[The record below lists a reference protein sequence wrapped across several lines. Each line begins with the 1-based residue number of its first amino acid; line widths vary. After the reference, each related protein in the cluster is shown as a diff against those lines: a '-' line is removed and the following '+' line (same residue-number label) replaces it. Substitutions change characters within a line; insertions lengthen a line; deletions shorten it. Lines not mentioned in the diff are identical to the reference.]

1 MDATEGRGNSK
12 RREERGSNKPLKA
25 GFILDYLEPPA
36 KYTNTRIRVFTIHGL
51 YGWQG
56 GGEILN
62 SVPPCL
68 KLLQV
73 QTGFTKI
80 SRSAG
85 SSIDPG
91 IQPPSLQQSS
101 TPASN
106 PPLPPI
112 VA

>member
-73 QTGFTKI
+73 QTGFTK
-80 SRSAG
+80 
-85 SSIDPG
+85 
-91 IQPPSLQQSS
+91 
-101 TPASN
+101 
-106 PPLPPI
+106 
-112 VA
+112 V